1 MIPLVTGAGRLA
13 GKQLGGALGLG
24 GSRRGGSHSGSVA
37 YKMSAQ
43 LELDR
48 KKLNHFRKQFG
59 DTSDQALL
67 RVALDVSRECARLT
81 QPWGKKKDKITGA
94 IEDDARLN
102 IYALPAVQ
110 INKLA
115 RSANPAHRT
124 KRGWWYKLDKSQI
137 LRGEDEIWRFIEKH
151 RKRGRVVWI
160 PPAEKAVCKS
170 GELNKVIA
178 RRKKLAGIMKGSWFG
193 AFRRF
198 APLVRG
204 TDRPTLGRNY
214 MYWAQRH
221 QKRGK
226 GRFLSAHQDR
236 SEAQLISKVP
246 ATLNK
251 RYFNQSIAD
260 KAIEQAWKDTLGWYK
275 KQCKLKFQLSRKE
288 GAA

>member
-1 MIPLVTGAGRLA
+1 
-13 GKQLGGALGLG
+13 
-24 GSRRGGSHSGSVA
+24 
-37 YKMSAQ
+37 MSAQ

-81 QPWGKKKDKITGA
+81 QPSGTKKDKITGA
-94 IEDDARLN
+94 IEDDARKN

-110 INKLA
+110 INRLA
-115 RSANPAHRT
+115 KAAKPAHRT
-124 KRGWWYKLDKSQI
+124 KRGAWYKLDKSQI

-151 RKRGRVVWI
+151 RRRGRVVWI
-160 PPAEKAVCKS
+160 PPAEKAVCKT
-170 GELNKVIA
+170 GELDKVIA

-193 AFRRF
+193 AFKRF

-204 TDRPTLGRNY
+204 TDQPTLGRNY

-221 QKRGK
+221 KDKGR
-226 GRFLSAHQDR
+226 GRFLSANQDR
-236 SEAQLISKVP
+236 SEAQLTSKVSG
-246 ATLNK
+246 TLDK
-251 RYFNQSIAD
+251 RYFNQEIAD
-260 KAIEQAWKDTLGWYK
+260 EAIAKAWSDTLKWYR